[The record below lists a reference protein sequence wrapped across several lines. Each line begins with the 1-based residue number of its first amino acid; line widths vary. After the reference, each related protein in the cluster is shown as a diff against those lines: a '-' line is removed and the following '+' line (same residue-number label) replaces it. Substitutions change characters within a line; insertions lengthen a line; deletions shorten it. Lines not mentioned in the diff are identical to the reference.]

1 MVILFLE
8 RLRRKDEAVRQALLE
23 KQQLVADILHV
34 PHEDFSTIA
43 EIAAQPSH
51 DKEAAEVVLA
61 AINQGISNLSYF
73 F

>member
-1 MVILFLE
+1 M
-8 RLRRKDEAVRQALLE
+8 RRKDEAVRQALLE

-34 PHEDFSTIA
+34 PREDFNTIA

-61 AINQGISNLSYF
+61 AINQGWWTWAVH
-73 F
+73 